1 MYIDII
7 YVLFVL
13 FGLYKGLKRGF
24 IRALFLFLSLWVGML
39 SAIKVSLW
47 ISKILHL
54 QKSLNGNW
62 LSFISFII
70 IFLVFAIIVRILG
83 LIILKSTEAEAPG
96 FFNASAG
103 GILYMVL
110 YTLMFTVM
118 LIYLYNVN
126 VFGIEALSESKT
138 FLYIYPKSF
147 KLLNLLEKVIP
158 IFRNIFV

>member
-24 IRALFLFLSLWVGML
+24 IRALFLFVSLWVGML

-54 QKSLNGNW
+54 QNSLNGRW
-62 LSFISFII
+62 LSFVSFIL

-83 LIILKSTEAEAPG
+83 LIILKSTAAKAPG
-96 FFNASAG
+96 FLNAIGG

-110 YTLMFTVM
+110 YTMMFTVM

-126 VFGIEALSESKT
+126 VFEFEALSVSKT
-138 FLYIYPKSF
+138 FVYIYPKSF
-147 KLLNLLEKVIP
+147 KLLTLMQKVIP